1 MQISFVAL
9 TPKIQTGSWV
19 VAASEGR
26 KWSQGAAKADQASGG
41 ALSRALK
48 VSRFAGKSG
57 QFLEI
62 AAPAGLSVSRILLVG
77 LGKAEALD
85 GKALNVIGAQ
95 IMARLESAGETA
107 ATFEIE
113 IPKGTKVKSG
123 EVAAHL
129 AFGARLRS
137 YSFDKYRTRNLDEFK
152 KHLST
157 LKVATADVAAAKR
170 AYQGLE
176 AVADGVTLTRDL
188 VNEPPNVLYP
198 AEFARRAKALTKL
211 GVKVEVL
218 GEAEM
223 KRQGFGALLG
233 VGQGSARES
242 QLVVMQWLGGEKKS
256 EPVAF
261 VGKGVCFDS
270 GGPAAVTGA
279 MMALAKRKARVNAVG
294 VIGLVEN
301 MPGGDAIRPDDVLK
315 SLSGQTIEVLN
326 TDAEGRLVLADALTY
341 TQRRFQPKFVIDL
354 ATLTG
359 AIVQT
364 LGFEHAGVFATDDK
378 LAERLASAGLYTG
391 ERVW

>member
-1 MQISFVAL
+1 MQISFAAL
-9 TPKIQTGSWV
+9 TPRVQTGSWV
-19 VAASEGR
+19 VAASEGG
-26 KWSQGAAKADQASGG
+26 KLSQGAAKADQASGG

-48 VSRFAGKSG
+48 VSRFTGKSG

-95 IMARLESAGETA
+95 IVARLESAGETA
-107 ATFEIE
+107 ATFEIDV
-113 IPKGTKVKSG
+113 PKGTKVKSG

-137 YSFDKYRTRNLDEFK
+137 YSFDKYRTRNLDELK

-157 LKVATADVAAAKR
+157 LKIATADVAAAKR
-170 AYQGLE
+170 AYQALE
-176 AVADGVTLTRDL
+176 AVADGVTLARDL

-198 AEFARRAKALTKL
+198 AEFARRTKALTKL

-242 QLVVMQWLGGEKKS
+242 QLVVMQWLGGKKKS

-270 GGPAAVTGA
+270 GGLSAAA
-279 MMALAKRKARVNAVG
+279 
-294 VIGLVEN
+294 
-301 MPGGDAIRPDDVLK
+301 
-315 SLSGQTIEVLN
+315 
-326 TDAEGRLVLADALTY
+326 
-341 TQRRFQPKFVIDL
+341 
-354 ATLTG
+354 
-359 AIVQT
+359 
-364 LGFEHAGVFATDDK
+364 
-378 LAERLASAGLYTG
+378 
-391 ERVW
+391 